1 MKKAHLMRGRRP
13 LARALW
19 IFGVMFL
26 AGGLASAVQAQ
37 PPRSQGDVV
46 EHDFTDADQVEGDRH
61 TAWGDRLGG
70 RVRGER
76 RSLIRPRWSFSR
88 ELRQSVENL

>member
-1 MKKAHLMRGRRP
+1 MKKAQLTRGQRP

-26 AGGLASAVQAQ
+26 VGSLASVADAQ
-37 PPRSQGDVV
+37 RDARADVV
-46 EHDFTDADQVEGDRH
+46 EHDFADADEVEGDRS
-61 TAWGDRLGG
+61 TPWGDRLGG
-70 RVRGER
+70 RRRGTR

-88 ELRQSVENL
+88 ELRKSVENL

>member
-26 AGGLASAVQAQ
+26 AGGLASAVDAQ
-37 PPRSQGDVV
+37 PRHPRADVV
-46 EHDFTDADQVEGDRH
+46 EHDFADADQVEGDRN
-61 TAWGDRLGG
+61 TPWGDRLGG
-70 RVRGER
+70 RVPGER

-88 ELRQSVENL
+88 ELRKSVENL